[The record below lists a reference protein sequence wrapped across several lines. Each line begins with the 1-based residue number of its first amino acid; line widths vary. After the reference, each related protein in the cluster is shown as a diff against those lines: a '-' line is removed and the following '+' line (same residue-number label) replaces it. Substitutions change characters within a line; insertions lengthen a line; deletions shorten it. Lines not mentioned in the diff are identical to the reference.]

1 MTLACHLASLVLAA
15 IPVVAPEAS
24 DGSALGSGNQ
34 DGSEGSIVSIDGN
47 PASLLPVPGQ
57 GLMDLTTE
65 RPEHNLPPL
74 TRERTKKEAWL
85 AEKAVRLDIHLTER
99 DLARTA
105 RERAVVTRRKPR
117 SGQPVT
123 AEVPLPPPAT
133 RIAPVTTLF
142 NLRTR
147 ETLALLPGLPME
159 DRFHAFL
166 RDHYTNQSTR
176 MDERLVEVLARVAT
190 KFGADRVEVVSG
202 YRSPKYNLILRKK
215 GREVARQSQHTE
227 GNAVDFRV
235 RGVTTKRLLN
245 FVRSLRV
252 GGVGYYPHSQFVH
265 SDTGRIRFW
274 RGS

>member
-1 MTLACHLASLVLAA
+1 MTLASHLAPLILAA

-24 DGSALGSGNQ
+24 DDNLSGVGTAV
-34 DGSEGSIVSIDGN
+34 DIDGT
-47 PASLLPVPGQ
+47 PASLLPPPGR
-57 GLMDLTTE
+57 GLMDLTNE

-85 AEKAVRLDIHLTER
+85 AEKAVRLDIHLTEK
-99 DLARTA
+99 DLTRTA
-105 RERAVVTRRKPR
+105 RERAVATRRRP
-117 SGQPVT
+117 SSSAIQPVT
-123 AEVPLPPPAT
+123 ADVPRPPPAT
-133 RIAPVTTLF
+133 RIAPMTTLF

-147 ETLALLPGLPME
+147 ETLALLPGMPPE
-159 DRFHAFL
+159 ERFHKFL

-176 MDERLVEVLARVAT
+176 MDHRLVDVLARVAA

-215 GREVARQSQHTE
+215 GHEVARQSQHTE

-235 RGVTTKRLLN
+235 RGVPTKRLLN
-245 FVRSLRV
+245 YVRSLRI

-265 SDTGRIRFW
+265 SDTGRVRFW

>member
-1 MTLACHLASLVLAA
+1 MTLASHLAPLLLAA
-15 IPVVAPEAS
+15 IPMVAPEAS
-24 DGSALGSGNQ
+24 DGTGVGHAGVEV
-34 DGSEGSIVSIDGN
+34 DIDGT
-47 PASLLPVPGQ
+47 PASLLPPPGQ

-85 AEKAVRLDIHLTER
+85 AEKAVRLDIHLTEK

-105 RERAVVTRRKPR
+105 RERAVATRRRP
-117 SGQPVT
+117 SSSNQQPVT

-147 ETLALLPGLPME
+147 ETLALLPGLPPQE
-159 DRFHAFL
+159 RFHNFL
-166 RDHYTNQSTR
+166 RDHYTNQATR
-176 MDERLVEVLARVAT
+176 MDERLVDVLARVAT
-190 KFGADRVEVVSG
+190 KFGAERVEVVSG

-245 FVRSLRV
+245 YVRSLRI

-265 SDTGRIRFW
+265 SDTGRVRFW

>member
-1 MTLACHLASLVLAA
+1 MTLASHLAPLILAA

-24 DGSALGSGNQ
+24 DGSLSGVGAEV
-34 DGSEGSIVSIDGN
+34 DIDGT
-47 PASLLPVPGQ
+47 PASLLPPPGQ

-85 AEKAVRLDIHLTER
+85 AEKAVRLDIHLTEK

-105 RERAVVTRRKPR
+105 RERAVATRRRP
-117 SGQPVT
+117 SSSATQPVT

-133 RIAPVTTLF
+133 RIAPLTTLF

-147 ETLALLPGLPME
+147 EMLALLPGMPPE
-159 DRFHAFL
+159 ERFHNFL
-166 RDHYTNQSTR
+166 RDHYTNQATR
-176 MDERLVEVLARVAT
+176 MDERLVDVLARVAT

-245 FVRSLRV
+245 YVRSLRI

-265 SDTGRIRFW
+265 SDTGRVRFW